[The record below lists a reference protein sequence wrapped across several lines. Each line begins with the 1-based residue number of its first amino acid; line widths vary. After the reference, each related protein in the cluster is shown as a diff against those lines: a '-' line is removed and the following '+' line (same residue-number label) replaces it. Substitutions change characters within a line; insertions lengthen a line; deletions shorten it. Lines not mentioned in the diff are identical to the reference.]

1 MEAEPIACSLSAA
14 ELGERGA
21 EWDALLTRSLVS
33 SQAIPSGVRLT
44 VEAVAAG
51 ELARLID
58 LERACCAWMRFD
70 FESAET
76 VAITAEGEGPAV
88 LRNMFLERPPE

>member
-1 MEAEPIACSLSAA
+1 MESEPIACSLSAA

-21 EWDALLTRSLVS
+21 EWDALLTRSLIS
-33 SQAIPSGVRLT
+33 SQAIPAGVRLT
-44 VEAVAAG
+44 VEPGAAG

-70 FESAET
+70 FEAAAT
-76 VAITAEGEGPAV
+76 VAITAADEGPAV
-88 LRNMFLERPPE
+88 LRSMFLERRSA